1 MWGDIAIAFLLAFIT
16 AFVITPYTIKL
27 AKKVGAIDL
36 PKDERRINK
45 KAMPRLGGL
54 AVIAGFLVSIIY
66 LITIMGI
73 EGSLN
78 LNQDQYYMK
87 LVGYFLGALVIIIT
101 CFIDDVKGIP
111 PLVKLTG
118 QIIAAIIVMKSGVI
132 IQHVS
137 IPFLSGDAEGL
148 THLNEIFSFILT
160 LGWIV
165 GITNAINLIDGLDG
179 LSSGISLISCLSLI
193 IIFSLNGSPLIAI
206 IMIAALA
213 GALTG
218 FLPFNFN
225 PAKTFIGDTGS
236 NFLGYSLAVISIL
249 GVAKTYTAIVIVAP
263 LIVLA
268 LPVFDTL
275 FAIVRRLIKGKSL
288 KAVVMPD
295 KGHLHHKM
303 LKKGFTQKEAVL
315 TLYGISATF
324 GMFAIVLLE
333 SGIWK
338 ALSFALIVIAVIAI
352 GYKNIFKVRGGNEM
366 YRCLA
371 CGYEYNPEIGD
382 PDNGI
387 APGTPFEDLPD
398 TWVCP
403 LCGVGKDMF
412 EEV

>member
-27 AKKVGAIDL
+27 AKKVGAVDL
-36 PKDERRINK
+36 PIDERRINK
-45 KAMPRLGGL
+45 KVMPRLGGL

-66 LITIMGI
+66 LLTIMGI
-73 EGSLN
+73 ERSIN
-78 LNQDQYYMK
+78 LEEEQYYLK
-87 LVGYFLGALVIIIT
+87 LVGFFLGALVIIIT
-101 CFIDDVKGIP
+101 CFIDDLKGIS
-111 PLVKLTG
+111 PLIKLAG
-118 QIIAAIIVMKSGVI
+118 QIIAAILVIKSGVLI
-132 IQHVS
+132 EHIS
-137 IPFLSGDAEGL
+137 IPFFNTDELME
-148 THLNEIFSFILT
+148 LNKVFSTILT

-206 IMIAALA
+206 IMITALA

-225 PAKTFIGDTGS
+225 PAKTFIGDAGS

-249 GVAKTYTAIVIVAP
+249 GIAKTYTLIVIVAP

-275 FAIVRRLIKGKSL
+275 FAIIRRLIKGKSL

-295 KGHLHHKM
+295 KGHLHHQM

-315 TLYGISATF
+315 VLYGISATF

-338 ALSFALIVIAVIAI
+338 ALSFALIVVAVIAL
-352 GYKNIFKVRGGNEM
+352 GYKNIFKLRGGNEM

-387 APGTPFEDLPD
+387 APGTPFEELPD

-412 EEV
+412 EEE